1 MNLKK
6 MTMAFAAIAD
16 PMPEVVAQTPVV
28 KAPSKANIVSQKL
41 AELKAKVKAAGV
53 PETVTDVKVPKV
65 KAVKEVKVK
74 AVKVP
79 KVKAVKEV
87 KVKAVKVPKVKAPK
101 VVTDTDERTF
111 TVAGSSVRKGE
122 MKMRFANDLVSRV
135 KILEKDKHTDINL
148 VELPNPMTKAE
159 IVAYFTNHPELGI
172 NGVALDNKNV
182 AMAARSKKQAVAE
195 APAVVEPTV

>member
-53 PETVTDVKVPKV
+53 PETVTD
-65 KAVKEVKVK
+65 
-74 AVKVP
+74 VKVP